1 MRNDMNAKIAD
12 AIREVTA
19 RVQKEIESGNRSR
32 MIDADDLVEILL
44 SIADRI
50 DPPFKTGIC
59 PRCGEDDPDE
69 LTRQSDGRVFCETC
83 EMIYELVRIPWSVGD

>member
-1 MRNDMNAKIAD
+1 MNTKLAD

-19 RVQKEIESGNRSR
+19 RVQNEIGSGKRSQ

-50 DPPFKTGIC
+50 DPPFKINVC
-59 PRCGEDDPDE
+59 PRCGEDDPDK
-69 LTRQSDGRVFCETC
+69 LIWQTDKCSHCDTC
-83 EMIYELVRIPWSVGD
+83 GAIY